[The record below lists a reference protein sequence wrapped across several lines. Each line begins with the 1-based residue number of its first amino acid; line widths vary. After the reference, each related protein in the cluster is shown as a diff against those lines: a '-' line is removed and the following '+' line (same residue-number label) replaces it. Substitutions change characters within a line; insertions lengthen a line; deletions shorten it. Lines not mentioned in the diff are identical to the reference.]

1 MGCKN
6 LLMILRTVDTR
17 TLRSLEMDC
26 SLEIVH
32 VFPQLFT
39 LFSILTA
46 CKCDYYIA
54 HTCYLPHVY
63 IQITGASHAWK
74 AIISYN
80 FDKVAIILSSPFFEF
95 CVKFYQVWLFFS
107 FFSSAVQTK
116 TISTWIPKTFAT
128 GTIFWEKC
136 CIFWQSCKGADI
148 FGHDCIW
155 TEQNYK
161 RNTFVFAPIFHELN
175 TRSKLF
181 LFAQKAYFSQILFTN
196 LSKSVL
202 VTLILCRDYPS
213 TSQVWHMHTEWLLY
227 WCALQ

>member
-1 MGCKN
+1 MFFHN
-6 LLMILRTVDTR
+6 
-17 TLRSLEMDC
+17 SLHFSPC
-26 SLEIVH
+26 SVWHTTQRLS
-32 VFPQLFT
+32 Q

-80 FDKVAIILSSPFFEF
+80 FDKVVQSIFWVLCDFSS
-95 CVKFYQVWLFFS
+95 LFF
-107 FFSSAVQTK
+107 FSALQTK

-155 TEQNYK
+155 TEQNFK

-175 TRSKLF
+175 TK
-181 LFAQKAYFSQILFTN
+181 I
-196 LSKSVL
+196 
-202 VTLILCRDYPS
+202 
-213 TSQVWHMHTEWLLY
+213 
-227 WCALQ
+227 